1 MANTYKRAL
10 LLTGVF
16 FLVFTGQA
24 QQDYDYA
31 TKSQSAN
38 EALIAFEKQRY
49 MFNLGIQLFFP
60 SVKYEK
66 LPSWNNYSRTTF
78 PPLLI
83 SADYIFSNYLSAG
96 IYGTQ
101 RLTAI
106 SFRDSM
112 SLYNEYDYYE
122 LEVGGRINC
131 HFLSFFF
138 NEFSNNF
145 LRRRFD
151 AYVSVGYSGY
161 MVLQFAMRG
170 GDVLRADADFGLRP
184 VGLIGARFA
193 VAEYVGAYIEG
204 IYGDMGY
211 LGFGLT
217 FGFTSKSQAD

>member
-1 MANTYKRAL
+1 MILAKAYKRAL
-10 LLTGVF
+10 LLTGVL

-31 TKSQSAN
+31 TKPQSAD
-38 EALIAFEKQRY
+38 EDLIAFEKQRY
-49 MFNLGIQLFFP
+49 TFNLGIQLFFP

-66 LPSWNNYSRTTF
+66 LPTWNNYSRTTL

-112 SLYNEYDYYE
+112 NLYNEYDYYE

-131 HFLSFFF
+131 HFLSFFY
-138 NEFSNNF
+138 NRFSNSF

-151 AYVSVGYSGY
+151 AYLSVGYSGY
-161 MVLQFAMRG
+161 MVLEFATRG
-170 GDVLRADADFGLRP
+170 SDLLRADADFGLRP

-193 VAEYVGAYIEG
+193 LAEYVGVYMEG
-204 IYGDMGY
+204 IYGKMGY
-211 LGFGLT
+211 LGLGLT
-217 FGFTSKSQAD
+217 FGFASKS